1 MKSAMG
7 VFWLAFCY
15 SAACSAPPK
24 RQGDTGWIEARW
36 TGADTGK
43 MAAPMTAEWCDR
55 RRALEIRGVAG
66 DTGLGLVLYPVDT
79 IDADSFRIVMP
90 EGADPVPPAATMALR
105 VFSTNTIQGY
115 QGDSGIV
122 ALDRGKNEELSG
134 VIEARARS
142 VVNGQVLSLS
152 GEFRDLTIVP
162 QKRGC
167 GPGDAADTADTNAGA
182 SGADVD

>member
-1 MKSAMG
+1 MRSIRAG
-7 VFWLAFCY
+7 FRLTICCL
-15 SAACSAPPK
+15 AACSAPAE
-24 RQGDTGWIEARW
+24 RQGGTGWIEARW

-43 MAAPMTAEWCDR
+43 MAAPMTAEWCDE

-79 IDADSFRIVMP
+79 IDADSYRVVLP
-90 EGADPVPPAATMALR
+90 LGAGTAPPAAAIALR

-115 QGDSGIV
+115 QGDSGSV
-122 ALDRGKNEELSG
+122 VLARGKDGDLSG

-142 VVNGQVLSLS
+142 VVNGQLLTVT
-152 GEFRDLTIVP
+152 GKVRDLTIVP

-167 GPGDAADTADTNAGA
+167 GPEVPADTADTNAGP

>member
-1 MKSAMG
+1 
-7 VFWLAFCY
+7 
-15 SAACSAPPK
+15 
-24 RQGDTGWIEARW
+24 
-36 TGADTGK
+36 
-43 MAAPMTAEWCDR
+43 MAAPMTAEWCDER
-55 RRALEIRGVAG
+55 QALEIRGVAG

-79 IDADSFRIVMP
+79 IDADSYRIVLP
-90 EGADPVPPAATMALR
+90 EGADTLQPAAAIALR

-122 ALDRGKNEELSG
+122 ALERGQDGELSG

-142 VVNGQVLSLS
+142 VVNGQVLTVTGKVS
-152 GEFRDLTIVP
+152 DLTIVP

-167 GPGDAADTADTNAGA
+167 GPAPDDSADSNAEL

>member
-1 MKSAMG
+1 VKSAIV
-7 VFWLAFCY
+7 VFWLALCY
-15 SAACSAPPK
+15 AAACSAPPK
-24 RQGDTGWIEARW
+24 RQSGTGWIEARW

-66 DTGLGLVLYPVDT
+66 DTGLGLLLYPVDT
-79 IDADSFRIVMP
+79 IDADTYRIVQP
-90 EGADPVPPAATMALR
+90 ERAETLQPAAAIALR

-115 QGDSGIV
+115 QGDSGTV
-122 ALDRGKNEELSG
+122 ALERGKDGELSG

-142 VVNGQVLSLS
+142 VINGQVLSVT
-152 GEFRDLTIVP
+152 GQVRNLTIVP

-167 GPGDAADTADTNAGA
+167 GPEAADTADTNAVP
-182 SGADVD
+182 SGPDVD